1 MHHIVN
7 NKKIIIHVQNI
18 SDIITNSSS
27 EIFICKSDNAEQ
39 TVELLK
45 EVLTNVYE
53 NYKKARDHAGSN
65 TYSYYGESLSDILT
79 ISIANRDE
87 HDDYFNYQIK
97 KGDVIIESTD
107 DNSIPVIIMDFISE
121 FFSWNNINRVHLG

>member
-1 MHHIVN
+1 MLHTVN
-7 NKKIIIHVQNI
+7 DKKIIIHIQNI

-45 EVLTNVYE
+45 EVLTNIYE
-53 NYKKARDHAGSN
+53 NYKKARDHAGNN

-79 ISIANRDE
+79 ISIADRDE
-87 HDDYFNYQIK
+87 NDNYFNYQIK

-107 DNSIPVIIMDFISE
+107 DNSIPIIIMDFIHE
-121 FFSWNNINRVHLG
+121 FFAWDKINRIHLG